1 MLASEGACPREARRI
16 GGTAGSLGG
25 QGDRVIEAIPLLEA
39 LFMLRDDERTASW
52 FRGRAARVLA
62 LALSAGTLLVG
73 SACEQEPVDEP
84 RGGGYREDPPEN
96 TEKPRAKSALG
107 KAKEAAERLV
117 DEDIAEYNRKLE
129 EAADGKFE

>member
-1 MLASEGACPREARRI
+1 
-16 GGTAGSLGG
+16 LGG

-96 TEKPRAKSALG
+96 TEKPRANSAHSR
-107 KAKEAAERLV
+107 AERPMSRL
-117 DEDIAEYNRKLE
+117 ALE
-129 EAADGKFE
+129 TVSAGNVLRSSRALAPTVTDPPE

>member
-1 MLASEGACPREARRI
+1 MARGFDMLG
-16 GGTAGSLGG
+16 
-25 QGDRVIEAIPLLEA
+25 VV
-39 LFMLRDDERTASW
+39 
-52 FRGRAARVLA
+52 FRGPAAGGAFRTLRSCIVTGLV
-62 LALSAGTLLVG
+62 AGAVSGLP
-73 SACEQEPVDEP
+73 ACEQEPIDEP

-96 TEKPRAKSALG
+96 TAENDGKPRAKSALG

>member
-1 MLASEGACPREARRI
+1 
-16 GGTAGSLGG
+16 
-25 QGDRVIEAIPLLEA
+25 
-39 LFMLRDDERTASW
+39 MLRDDEVTAGR

-107 KAKEAAERLV
+107 KPRAKSALGKAKEAAERLV

>member
-1 MLASEGACPREARRI
+1 
-16 GGTAGSLGG
+16 
-25 QGDRVIEAIPLLEA
+25 
-39 LFMLRDDERTASW
+39 MLRDDTTTVDRT
-52 FRGRAARVLA
+52 RGLSAQVLA
-62 LALSAGTLLVG
+62 LALAATAVLVG
-73 SACEQEPVDEP
+73 SACEQEPLDEP